1 MNPGG
6 VRIGSCDFY
15 HALEEAEDVA
25 DSVVVGQKW
34 RDDERILLFVV
45 LRDGSRDISKDKEQA
60 LKRLLRSK
68 LSPRHVPAKIIAVD
82 EVPYT
87 FNGKKA
93 EISVKRAVDGMDV
106 SNLSALRNPESI
118 ATLKRLRKEWES

>member
-1 MNPGG
+1 MTPRYKSALRFTRFLCRFNFSGLIIHGRSDATMNPGG

-45 LRDGSRDISKDKEQA
+45 PDTFRR
-60 LKRLLRSK
+60 RS
-68 LSPRHVPAKIIAVD
+68 SPSMRCRTRSTA
-82 EVPYT
+82 
-87 FNGKKA
+87 
-93 EISVKRAVDGMDV
+93 R
-106 SNLSALRNPESI
+106 R
-118 ATLKRLRKEWES
+118 RKYP